1 MKVQRERYLE
11 ALKHRMHNGLVKIIT
26 GIRRSGKSYLLSVLF
41 KEHLLSEGVEESH
54 IIEVPLDRD
63 EFRTYRDAIAL
74 GDYVRSRLAGDGKW
88 NYVFIDEVQ
97 LARKIL
103 PDGIDLKRIAPE
115 DRDGA
120 YITFYD
126 TLNGLR
132 QLPNVDVYVTGSNS
146 KTLSSD
152 IDTNFADRGSQIRMH
167 PFSFAEYCEAVQA
180 EDKLAAFDQY
190 LVWGGMPLA
199 VAESDDSLRA
209 EYLKKLYSEVYIN
222 DIRKR
227 NRLRD
232 DHVLSSLID
241 VVSSAIGSLTNPH
254 KLVDTLRSAL
264 KVESTDA
271 TIAKYLGYLEDAF
284 LFSKASR
291 WDVKGKRYF
300 DYPMKYYAED
310 IGLRNARLNF
320 RDVDRALSDLGTQ
333 EATIYFASTDFTE
346 DLSVGRVDITKNL
359 AVRIQKRA
367 DALGLGVKILSV
379 DLNGTHPPVKDV
391 ASAFQGVFIAEQK
404 MNTEIEKA
412 ESYKLEKDA
421 SARIEEMKILQE
433 AKTYSYKVSNVSAS
447 EAQEFI
453 SKLRAYNAM
462 PAMFKLRTYL
472 SFLETDCADMRKYII
487 SSAIPYQILELN
499 AEEKPRLDLID
510 ADLGGEVN

>member
-1 MKVQRERYLE
+1 MEKDLSMKVQRKRYLE
-11 ALKHRMHNGLVKIIT
+11 ALQHRMHNGLVKIIT

-63 EFRTYRDAIAL
+63 EFRAYRDAIAL
-74 GDYVRSRLAGDGKW
+74 GDYVRSRLVDDGKW

-199 VAESDDSLRA
+199 VVESDDSLRA

-232 DHVLSSLID
+232 DHVLSCLID

-254 KLVDTLRSAL
+254 KLVDTLRSTL

-271 TIAKYLGYLEDAF
+271 TIAKYLRYLEDAF
-284 LFSKASR
+284 LFSKACR

-320 RDVDRALSDLGTQ
+320 RDVDLSHTMENVIYNELVRRGCAVDVGVVPIVSVNSDGRQELRYHEIDFVVNRAPGKL
-333 EATIYFASTDFTE
+333 Y
-346 DLSVGRVDITKNL
+346 
-359 AVRIQKRA
+359 IQ
-367 DALGLGVKILSV
+367 
-379 DLNGTHPPVKDV
+379 
-391 ASAFQGVFIAEQK
+391 SAFAMPTQDKRDQELLPLRRSGDFFRK
-404 MNTEIEKA
+404 MVVTAGYSSPRVSEEGIIHVGIIPF
-412 ESYKLEKDA
+412 LLDA
-421 SARIEEMKILQE
+421 SILD
-433 AKTYSYKVSNVSAS
+433 
-447 EAQEFI
+447 
-453 SKLRAYNAM
+453 NAL
-462 PAMFKLRTYL
+462 K
-472 SFLETDCADMRKYII
+472 D
-487 SSAIPYQILELN
+487 
-499 AEEKPRLDLID
+499 
-510 ADLGGEVN
+510 

>member
-1 MKVQRERYLE
+1 MKVQRKRYLE

-41 KEHLLSEGVEESH
+41 KEYLLSEGVDEGH

-63 EFRTYRDAIAL
+63 EFRAYRDAIAL
-74 GDYVRSRLAGDGKW
+74 GDYVRSRLVDDGKW

-103 PDGIDLKRIAPE
+103 PDEIDLKRIAPE

-320 RDVDRALSDLGTQ
+320 RDVDLSHTMENVIYNELVRRGCAVDVGVVPIVSVNSDGRQELRYHEIDFVVNRAPGKL
-333 EATIYFASTDFTE
+333 Y
-346 DLSVGRVDITKNL
+346 
-359 AVRIQKRA
+359 IQ
-367 DALGLGVKILSV
+367 
-379 DLNGTHPPVKDV
+379 
-391 ASAFQGVFIAEQK
+391 SAFAMPTQDKRDQELLPLRRSGDFFRK
-404 MNTEIEKA
+404 MVVTAGYSSPRVSEEGIIHVGIIPF
-412 ESYKLEKDA
+412 LLDA
-421 SARIEEMKILQE
+421 SILDNALKDWRNEEE
-433 AKTYSYKVSNVSAS
+433 
-447 EAQEFI
+447 
-453 SKLRAYNAM
+453 
-462 PAMFKLRTYL
+462 
-472 SFLETDCADMRKYII
+472 
-487 SSAIPYQILELN
+487 
-499 AEEKPRLDLID
+499 
-510 ADLGGEVN
+510 